1 MQKNGNTHKNK
12 LFITYCIFSISFV
25 VLYVNFI
32 DM

>member
-1 MQKNGNTHKNK
+1 METHYKNK